1 MGHIQGRIGL
11 FTTSWHTPRLTGVR
25 AANGFSVRMHSQA
38 CPEHG
43 CLQGLTRERSRHCSA
58 SRRFARRAD
67 FANVV
72 DLAPGAGIGCE
83 PAPGTRLRPGCASCR
98 KERLDR
104 PFDAG
109 RSWRPVSRRWGVES
123 VEWGVRQQ
131 ILLPTHY
138 SSLPTFSTRSAF
150 FDCEE
155 SNPWGEKAGRRV
167 NV

>member
-25 AANGFSVRMHSQA
+25 AANGFSVRAHSQV

-43 CLQGLTRERSRHCSA
+43 CLQGHTRERSRHCFA

-83 PAPGTRLRPGCASCR
+83 PAPGTRLRPGCRSCR
-98 KERLDR
+98 KNDWIVL
-104 PFDAG
+104 
-109 RSWRPVSRRWGVES
+109 
-123 VEWGVRQQ
+123 
-131 ILLPTHY
+131 
-138 SSLPTFSTRSAF
+138 STRAVVGGRITDARCLHGLHS
-150 FDCEE
+150 
-155 SNPWGEKAGRRV
+155 SMVKNSIRGEKKPVGESTCDTRSHARGGT
-167 NV
+167 